1 MASSRNSHLKRYR
14 NYTSITLRLQGT
26 PGLDTAAKLSNAEW
40 LAFVDNP
47 AWLPHD
53 YDPRT
58 DALTFAYLERDAQRR
73 ATYLDPRFLAQAPKS
88 IPAPVSDLPLD
99 AIAATARPM
108 HFIFHTSFCCSTLMA
123 RALDSPGV
131 SMGLKEPAVLLSF
144 ADSWAGGRRSPGGAT
159 AFNATLNLLS
169 RPLSNGE
176 TNVVKPVN
184 IVNYLI
190 PAFMNWRSDA
200 KAIVMHSSL
209 DAFLRAVARRGLE
222 GRNFARGVF
231 HQLSTAIPLDHDMSP
246 QDIVRMSDLQVAA
259 QAWLMQAA
267 FISSVI
273 KIFGASRMRLLSGD
287 HFLEDTRGSL
297 SRLSD
302 FFGLGLSDHQ
312 VDQVVAGP
320 VFREHSKQPLIAFD
334 AAAQKAQF
342 EKAGEQHFEEINAV
356 RAWARRFAARLD
368 LPTELNDTL

>member
-1 MASSRNSHLKRYR
+1 LKRYP
-14 NYTSITLRLQGT
+14 NYTSINTTRAQG
-26 PGLDTAAKLSNAEW
+26 PLLDTAAKLKDEEW
-40 LAFVDNP
+40 LAFVEDP

-53 YDPRT
+53 YDRRN
-58 DALTFAYLERDAQRR
+58 DSLVFAYLERDAQRR

-88 IPAPVSDLPLD
+88 QPAPVSELPLD
-99 AIAATARPM
+99 AIAASARPM

-123 RALDSPGV
+123 RALDIPGA

-144 ADSWAGGRRSPGGAT
+144 ADSWANGRRSPGGAT

-169 RPLSNGE
+169 RPLSPGE

-184 IVNYLI
+184 IVNYII

-209 DAFLRAVARRGLE
+209 DAFLRAIARRGLE

-231 HQLSTAIPLDHDMSP
+231 HQLSTVIPLDHDMSP

-267 FISSVI
+267 FITSVT
-273 KIFGASRMRLLSGD
+273 KLFGPSRIRLLSGD
-287 HFLEDTRGSL
+287 RFLEDTRGSL
-297 SRLSD
+297 AGLSD
-302 FFGLGLSDHQ
+302 FFGLSLSETQ
-312 VDQVVAGP
+312 IGQVVDGP
-320 VFREHSKQPLIAFD
+320 VFKEHSKQPLIAFD